1 MDPSPDSL
9 RSATPRA
16 HGGTLGHPGG
26 NLLGAVY
33 MGALTHIGN
42 APNLMVAAIANER
55 RIRMPGFFGYF
66 LWAAA
71 ILVPLF
77 LLLTILPV
85 APILS
90 AH

>member
-1 MDPSPDSL
+1 MGELSG
-9 RSATPRA
+9 TPA
-16 HGGTLGHPGG
+16 AISM
-26 NLLGAVY
+26 GAVY